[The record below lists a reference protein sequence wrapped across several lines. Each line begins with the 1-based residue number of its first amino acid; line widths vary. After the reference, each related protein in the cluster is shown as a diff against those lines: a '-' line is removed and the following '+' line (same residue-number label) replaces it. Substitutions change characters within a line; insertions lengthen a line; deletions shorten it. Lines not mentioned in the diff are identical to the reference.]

1 MPAGVARSGSIS
13 TTNFFFQ
20 FPWKIEEEVFK
31 NYHKMLILILRYWH
45 LEYFLSI

>member
-13 TTNFFFQ
+13 TTKFFFQ
-20 FPWKIEEEVFK
+20 FPWKTEEEVFK
-31 NYHKMLILILRYWH
+31 NYHEMLFLILRYWH